1 MNSITRERMNMSRL
15 RSLITSHSDAQVA
28 WARAREAMHSGK
40 PQNFSRNRISA
51 KRKIMIL
58 MRSRLQRL
66 IVTLGTE
73 RSMNKWKACTA
84 RYRVE
89 FKVKS
94 TRNAL
99 NSSMEE
105 LLRTK
110 TMERVTR
117 WPIQIITYLEAWTL
131 ALQEKPHC
139 IPSSTPLKTNYCK
152 TCSNQTH
159 KLMPF

>member
-1 MNSITRERMNMSRL
+1 MSSITWKRISMSRL
-15 RSLITSHSDAQVA
+15 RSLITNHSDAQVV

-40 PQNFSRNRISA
+40 PQNFSRNRISV
-51 KRKIMIL
+51 KSKIMIL
-58 MRSRLQRL
+58 MRSRLPRQ
-66 IVTLGTE
+66 IVTMGIE
-73 RSMNKWKACTA
+73 RFMNRWGACTA
-84 RYRVE
+84 RYRAE

-99 NSSMEE
+99 NSSMEDQ
-105 LLRTK
+105 LQTK
-110 TMERVTR
+110 TMELVTT
-117 WPIQIITYLEAWTL
+117 WPAKRITYLGAWTWV
-131 ALQEKPHC
+131 LQEKLHC

>member
-1 MNSITRERMNMSRL
+1 MNSITRGRINMSRL
-15 RSLITSHSDAQVA
+15 RSLITNHSDAQVA

-58 MRSRLQRL
+58 MRSRLQRP
-66 IVTLGTE
+66 IVTMGIE
-73 RSMNKWKACTA
+73 RFMNKWGACTA
-84 RYRVE
+84 RSRAE

-99 NSSMEE
+99 NSSMED

-110 TMERVTR
+110 IMELVTT
-117 WPIQIITYLEAWTL
+117 WPAKRITYLEAWTL
-131 ALQEKPHC
+131 ALQEKLRC

-152 TCSNQTH
+152 TCSNQTP
-159 KLMPF
+159 KLMLY

>member
-1 MNSITRERMNMSRL
+1 MNSITLERMNMSRL
-15 RSLITSHSDAQVA
+15 RSLITSHSDAQAA

-73 RSMNKWKACTA
+73 RSMNKWKACTV

-110 TMERVTR
+110 TMEQVTR

>member
-73 RSMNKWKACTA
+73 RSMNKWKACTV

-110 TMERVTR
+110 TMEQVTR

-152 TCSNQTH
+152 TCSNRTH